1 MLVQGHLV
9 RGVRG
14 MFSQVLFWLLVLP
27 GIALGLYAQSRI
39 KYNVARYSR
48 VRTGIN
54 ATGAQVA
61 RHILDAAGLQT
72 VAVETT
78 EGMLSDH
85 YDPRAKILRLSE
97 GVYYSPTV
105 ASVGIAAHE
114 AGHAI
119 QDAENYLPLEARS
132 YLVPF
137 VQLGARIAP
146 WAFIAGI
153 LFNMPGL
160 AWAGAVLFG
169 ASSLFA
175 LITLPVEIDASRRAL
190 DQLVRHRIVSGP
202 AEVDGVRAVLR
213 SAAWS
218 YVAAAVS
225 AVGSWLFYLILLFS
239 RSAGRRA

>member
-1 MLVQGHLV
+1 
-9 RGVRG
+9 

>member
-1 MLVQGHLV
+1 
-9 RGVRG
+9 
-14 MFSQVLFWLLVLP
+14 
-27 GIALGLYAQSRI
+27 
-39 KYNVARYSR
+39 
-48 VRTGIN
+48 
-54 ATGAQVA
+54 VA